1 MEYSSIN
8 YHKIKTPRKEKKN
21 LSFSP
26 FLFATL
32 SSPHPL
38 FCSPHFPGLPDTLG
52 MEAGNLLK
60 LLCFPGGT
68 SGKEPTYPRRSLR
81 DAGSIPES
89 GRSPGEGNGSPL
101 QYFCLENPMERGAWC
116 GLQSIAS

>member
-52 MEAGNLLK
+52 MGAGNLLK
-60 LLCFPGGT
+60 LLCFPRGT

-89 GRSPGEGNGSPL
+89 GRSPEKEMAAHFSIFAWRIPWREEPAAGYSP
-101 QYFCLENPMERGAWC
+101 
-116 GLQSIAS
+116 